1 MAKSRWIN
9 KQTMR
14 PKTNRIAAMV
24 SLIGLCGAPAI
35 NAHAGEFVLDN
46 GIEGRWSLNAS
57 IGTSVR
63 TRSADP
69 DLIMTGNGGKSGSS
83 HDDGNLN
90 FDRGDRFSTIFKTVG
105 ELQLKKDNIGAF
117 ARIKAWY
124 DFELEDNGVHHGS
137 SANRYVPGAKLND
150 GDFDR
155 LSKFSGVDLADAYV
169 FANTNIGE
177 DHPLSVKFGNHVV
190 NWGESLFVAG
200 VNQYGAFDVS
210 AARRPG
216 AQVKEVLLP
225 IPQLSASIGLTDSLS
240 VEGFYQL
247 TWKKNIL
254 DGCGTYWSISD
265 VYNCSDAGIAIGAG
279 ALAGKTDQQL
289 YGPTAGLFP
298 AVPSVTN
305 AVMANGGKIEPSRSG
320 QYGLAMRYF
329 ASDISTEFGAYF
341 ANYHQRSPVISV
353 LFNGT
358 TSPSNSVFNVGA
370 NRLQYMWD
378 WSAEDIKVYGLSF
391 STGVAGWSVF
401 GEMSH
406 TTNIPV
412 QINGLDLLRGASSG
426 AGPLMADPSF
436 VFARNNRNQNILYHG
451 YDLKDKNQFQISTLK
466 SFPRVMGAES
476 MTFIGEVAYQHW
488 SGIGDPNTDRR
499 YGRAFVYGQAVSQS
513 AGQVGTGAKTCAGSG
528 NANARYCET
537 EGFATTNAWGYRLQA
552 ELSYPD
558 AFAGVNLKPRVF
570 WSHDVKGYSADSI
583 FLENRMVL
591 GLGARFDYLNKYYAD
606 LSYNRFNHA
615 AKYDVFHDRDFFS
628 AVVGINF

>member
-1 MAKSRWIN
+1 MAKSRWTN
-9 KQTMR
+9 KQTIR
-14 PKTNRIAAMV
+14 PKANRIAAMV

-35 NAHAGEFVLDN
+35 NAQAGEFVLDN

-57 IGTSVR
+57 VGTSVR

-69 DLIMTGNGGKSGSS
+69 DLLMTGNGGKGGSS

-117 ARIKAWY
+117 ARVKAWY
-124 DFELEDNGVHHGS
+124 DFELEDNSVHHGS
-137 SANRYVPGAKLND
+137 SANRYIPNTKLND

-155 LSKFSGVDLADAYV
+155 LSKFSGVDLADAYL
-169 FANTNIGE
+169 FANTNIGD

-200 VNQYGAFDVS
+200 INQYGAFDVS

-225 IPQLSASIGLTDSLS
+225 IPQISASIGLTDNLS
-240 VEGFYQL
+240 MEGFYQL

-265 VYNCSDAGIAIGAG
+265 VYNCSDKGVAIGAG
-279 ALAGKTDQQL
+279 AFAARTDQVL
-289 YGPTAGLFP
+289 YNGTPNLILQNAG
-298 AVPSVTN
+298 N
-305 AVMANGGKIEPSRSG
+305 IEPSKSG

-329 ASDISTEFGAYF
+329 APDISTEFGAYY

-358 TSPSNSVFNVGA
+358 TIPGSAFAGGNF
-370 NRLQYMWD
+370 RLQYAWD

-391 STGVAGWSVF
+391 STGIGGWSVF

-406 TTNIPV
+406 TDNIPV
-412 QINGLDLLRGASSG
+412 QLNGLDLLRGATNG
-426 AGPLMADPSF
+426 AGPLMSDPSY
-436 VFARNNRNQNILYHG
+436 VNARNNRNQGILYHG

-466 SFPRVMGAES
+466 SFPRVLGAES

-499 YGRAFVYGQAVSQS
+499 YGRGFVYGQAVSQS
-513 AGQVGTGAKTCAGSG
+513 AGQVGAGATTCAGAG

-537 EGFATTNAWGYRLQA
+537 EGFATTNAWGYRMQA

-558 AFAGVNLKPRVF
+558 AFAGVNFKPRVF